1 MKRIGILGGT
11 FNPIHIGHLAIAQ
24 VARETLGLDKVF
36 FVPSNLPPH
45 KSRKNVLPTAQRFH
59 MVQMAIE
66 GNPYFDISDFET
78 KREGK
83 SYSVDTVE
91 HFDKLYLGKAKLFFI
106 IGEDSFLT
114 LDTWKNID
122 RIVKLASFVVVN
134 RPGFDVENSK
144 IKVKTIEMPGLDI
157 SSSAVR
163 RCLRLGKTVKYF
175 LPEKVLEYIKR
186 KKLYV

>member
-11 FNPIHIGHLAIAQ
+11 FNPVHIGHLAIAQ
-24 VARETLGLDKVF
+24 RARENLGLDKVF

-45 KSRKNVLPTAQRFH
+45 KSSKNVLPSAQRYH

-66 GNPYFDISDFET
+66 GNPYFDISDFEIN
-78 KREGK
+78 REGR
-83 SYSVDTVE
+83 SYSIDTVE
-91 HFDKLYLGKAKLFFI
+91 HFYNLYLGKAKLYFI
-106 IGEDSFLT
+106 IGEDSFAK
-114 LDTWKNID
+114 LDTWKHID
-122 RIVKLASFVVVN
+122 NIVKLADFVVVN
-134 RPGFDVENSK
+134 RPGINVEDSK
-144 IKVKTIEMPGLDI
+144 IKVRTIEMPGLDI
-157 SSSAVR
+157 SSSSVR